1 MTMAETVEVNG
12 MTFQR
17 TKLLPNYQG
26 VYDSD
31 PCSECHLDIHW
42 VDYGGKCLCG
52 EIDCARMNRKDPHV
66 WTIVGGVEQ
75 LKSKEAKL

>member
-1 MTMAETVEVNG
+1 MAETVEVNG

-26 VYDSD
+26 VFDSD

-42 VDYGGKCLCG
+42 VDYGDKCLCG
-52 EIDCARMNRKDPHV
+52 EIDCAKINRKDPHV
-66 WTIVGGVEQ
+66 WTIVGGVEK
-75 LKSKEAKL
+75 LKPKEA